1 MYSSGCGRRGPS
13 VPRRYYALLLATADF
28 STVRSTV
35 RKNINY
41 KDYPNN
47 WVRKY
52 CEQKD
57 YTNKREYTCWLM
69 HWEIYQVYL
78 QETTVGCELFQ
89 VKLIMLYFSLV
100 SKIVKKNYY
109 EFSLQR
115 SEFYIVYRCFFHQF
129 FILKLRGLVVLDS
142 VQVWRPHLPLS
153 NSSFNPGSQNLG
165 NIAAPPMMR
174 IFYQLF

>member
-41 KDYPNN
+41 KDYPKQLVEEILSKRITQTKESTHVGWCNE
-47 WVRKY
+47 KY
-52 CEQKD
+52 IKC
-57 YTNKREYTCWLM
+57 TCKRP
-69 HWEIYQVYL
+69 
-78 QETTVGCELFQ
+78 ELFQ
-89 VKLIMLYFSLV
+89 VDHVVTKIACIKKIIMIYFHITIGILQCVSL
-100 SKIVKKNYY
+100 
-109 EFSLQR
+109 L
-115 SEFYIVYRCFFHQF
+115 FHQF
-129 FILKLRGLVVLDS
+129 FVIKLRGLVVLDS